1 MRRAPFTAL
10 FTVAIILVAF
20 WNGSAWGSL
29 SEELHLAWGFGPLTF
44 WREHWHTLAT
54 NTFLVR
60 NAVMLAAMV
69 FFMVAS
75 VGIYETRSG
84 TRRAMLV
91 FWAANVATLL
101 LIAGLVV
108 WPMRLAGVPPTWDWA
123 PSGDVGASFGGFG
136 CLGAWVIDHPS
147 KRLRLW
153 ILGIAVIGNVV
164 KYAIF
169 PELFGDAGHLT
180 ALAVGIF
187 MGTKLRR
194 DNALVP

>member
-1 MRRAPFTAL
+1 
-10 FTVAIILVAF
+10 LVAL

-29 SEELHLAWGFGPLTF
+29 SEELKRAWGFGPLTF

-60 NAVMLAAMV
+60 NALMLVAMV
-69 FFMVAS
+69 LFVAAS
-75 VGIYETRSG
+75 VGVYETLAG

-108 WPMRLAGVPPTWDWA
+108 WPMRLAGIPPTWDWA

-136 CLGAWVIDHPS
+136 CLGAWVIGLPS
-147 KRLRLW
+147 KRTKTA
-153 ILGIAVIGNVV
+153 ILTIVALANIV
-164 KYAIF
+164 KYLLI
-169 PELFGDAGHLT
+169 PELFGDAGHLV
-180 ALAVGIF
+180 ALLVGVLI
-187 MGTKLRR
+187 GR
-194 DNALVP
+194 ALGREVVDPERGMW